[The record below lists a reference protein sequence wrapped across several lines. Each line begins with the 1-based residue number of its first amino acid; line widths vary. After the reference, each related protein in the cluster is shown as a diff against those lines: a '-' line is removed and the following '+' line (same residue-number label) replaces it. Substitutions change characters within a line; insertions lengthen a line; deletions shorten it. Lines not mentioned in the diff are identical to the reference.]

1 MKRVLLKCAVL
12 ISCGFVAGLTYADQA
27 NDEAAIRKS
36 DDAYVQAFNKKDAKA
51 LAELWS
57 PDAVYLNRMT
67 GEEVTGRAPIGE
79 QFAELFKAQPELKLE
94 VSTESI
100 QFVSPNVAVEHG
112 TAKFTAPK
120 GEPEDVAYQAVF
132 VKRDGQWLLD
142 RVTDDQ
148 KQAPPSHY
156 EQLKPLEWM
165 VGHWTDEGDKGLVE
179 LDCNWTKNQNFLTRA
194 IKVSLGEGLEFT
206 GMQIIGWDP
215 AEKTIRSWTFDS
227 NGTFAE
233 ATWSQKD
240 KQWFIHNK
248 GVLADG
254 GKATMVNVMKQVDDN
269 SFTWQTIERTVDGEI
284 QPNID
289 EMLIVREEQ

>member
-1 MKRVLLKCAVL
+1 M
-12 ISCGFVAGLTYADQA
+12 GLALAATLAHGDPA
-27 NDEAAIRKS
+27 ADEAAIRKS

-51 LAELWS
+51 LADLWS
-57 PDAVYLNRMT
+57 PDAVYVNRTT
-67 GEEVTGRAPIGE
+67 GEEVTGRLAIGE
-79 QFAELFKAQPELKLE
+79 QFTALFKAQPALKLE
-94 VSTESI
+94 VNTESI
-100 QFVSPNVAVEHG
+100 QFISPNVAVEHG
-112 TAKFTAPK
+112 IAKFTSPK
-120 GEPEDVAYQAVF
+120 GEPEAVAYQAVS

-142 RVTDDQ
+142 RVTDDP
-148 KQAPPSHY
+148 KESPPSHY

-194 IKVSLGEGLEFT
+194 IKIALGDGLSFS

-215 AEKTIRSWTFDS
+215 AAKTIRSWTFDS

-233 ATWSQKD
+233 AAWSQKGD
-240 KQWFIHNK
+240 QWFIRNT

-254 GKATMVNVMKQVDDN
+254 GKASMVNVMKKVNDN
-269 SFTWQTIERTVDGEI
+269 TFTWQTIDRTVDGEI

-289 EMLIVREEQ
+289 ETVIVRQ